1 MPIHQPMRIFLS
13 AFVSFIALG
22 FACTGAWAEQPSW
35 LADTG
40 LAALDATPAG
50 AYPHPVPPSAVATGQ
65 KGHGFSPIQMVMD
78 LANGLRNIRY
88 RRGGREPSTG
98 FDCSGFVRYVF
109 HQGIGVDLPNTSA
122 AQYRS
127 GQEVARK
134 DLRDGDLVFFRTRGK
149 RISHVGIYV
158 GQGQF
163 IHAPSTGKRV
173 SVSSLSTPYWARRF
187 AGAKRPEV
195 LAIQANMGPD
205 AQG

>member
-1 MPIHQPMRIFLS
+1 MPIDQPMRIFLS
-13 AFVSFIALG
+13 ALVSFLALG
-22 FACTGAWAEQPSW
+22 FAAQRACAEQAPW
-35 LADTG
+35 LSATG
-40 LAALDATPAG
+40 LAALDVTPAG
-50 AYPHPVPPSAVATGQ
+50 AYPHPVPPRSVSSTYKKLA
-65 KGHGFSPIQMVMD
+65 FSPIRLVMD

-98 FDCSGFVRYVF
+98 FDCSGFVHYVF
-109 HQGIGVDLPNTSA
+109 RQGIGVDLPNTSA
-122 AQYRS
+122 AQFRS

-173 SVSSLSTPYWARRF
+173 SVSSLSAPYWARRF

-195 LAIQANMGPD
+195 LAVQANTGPD